1 MRGALA
7 VYFIAG
13 TQDIVRGNL
22 PWVLE
27 QTLIAGITC
36 FQYREK
42 GARSLQSKDERK
54 EMALTCQQLCQ
65 EYQVPFIVNDDVTLA
80 LEIGA
85 DGIHVGQDDE
95 EILEVI
101 RRVAGKMKIGL
112 SVHSVSEAEEA
123 VRLGAIDYIG
133 VGPIFPTISKDDA
146 EPVSGAGILEE
157 IRRAGI
163 AIPIVG
169 IGGINEANCA
179 EVLVAGADGVSVI
192 SAITRSDNCQA
203 TIQNLKNLRSAN

>member
-1 MRGALA
+1 
-7 VYFIAG
+7 
-13 TQDIVRGNL
+13 
-22 PWVLE
+22 
-27 QTLIAGITC
+27 
-36 FQYREK
+36 
-42 GARSLQSKDERK
+42 
-54 EMALTCQQLCQ
+54 MALTCQQLCQ